1 MTHNYNVHR
10 DRSLMIILFLYSLI
24 SFGIIQLGFIYLKD
38 FLLLIA
44 MMKVASG
51 MALVISMF
59 SFLGIISTSWL
70 IKETKTELKK
80 ENLNEEHH
88 KENN

>member
-24 SFGIIQLGFIYLKD
+24 SFGILQLGFIYLKD

-51 MALVISMF
+51 MALVISIL

-80 ENLNEEHH
+80 ENSNEKHH
-88 KENN
+88 RENN

>member
-24 SFGIIQLGFIYLKD
+24 SFGILQLGFIYLKD

>member
-24 SFGIIQLGFIYLKD
+24 SFGILQLGFIYLKD

-51 MALVISMF
+51 MAFVISMF

-70 IKETKTELKK
+70 IKETKTELEK
-80 ENLNEEHH
+80 EKNSN
-88 KENN
+88 KT